1 MIFWDTAMDIEAVA
15 KVATAIIAGL
25 GALAGF
31 FQLLTTRRSQSYQN
45 YKTELELLR
54 QPTDPPNADPDFER
68 FLVNVRKEKISFIAF
83 GMPIPNAE
91 LDRVIAYYGKGKAT
105 TREITKAW
113 RYRNPKKE
121 ELSFELTPPAKVALW
136 MVRFYVIVCLLM
148 VLAVVGV
155 AVTLASSAQ
164 EFATLGIAG
173 VVLFSVAILAARSN
187 EGLYIAERL
196 AKQEKESSNTE

>member
-1 MIFWDTAMDIEAVA
+1 MDIEVVT

-31 FQLLTTRRSQSYQN
+31 FHFLTTRRSQSYQN

-54 QPTDPPNADPDFER
+54 QPTDSPNADPEFER
-68 FLVNVRKEKISFIAF
+68 FLVNVRKEKISFVAF

-105 TREITKAW
+105 TREIAKAW
-113 RYRNPKKE
+113 GYRNPKKE
-121 ELSFELTPPAKVALW
+121 ELSFELTAPAKCLLW
-136 MVRFYVIVCLLM
+136 MIRIYVILCLLM
-148 VLAVVGV
+148 IVAVGV
-155 AVTLASSAQ
+155 VALTVASSAQ

-173 VVLFSVAILAARSN
+173 VVFFI
-187 EGLYIAERL
+187 IAELTTRAYQGLFIAQRL
-196 AKQEKESSNTE
+196 ARREKESSKTA

>member
-1 MIFWDTAMDIEAVA
+1 MDLEAVT
-15 KVATAIIAGL
+15 KIATASIAGL

-54 QPTDPPNADPDFER
+54 QPTDSPNADPDFER
-68 FLVNVRKEKISFIAF
+68 FLVNVRKEKISFVAF

-105 TREITKAW
+105 TRDITKAW
-113 RYRNPKKE
+113 PYRNPKKE
-121 ELSFELTPPAKVALW
+121 ELSFELTGPAKFTLW
-136 MVRFYVIVCLLM
+136 MIRGYVILCLL
-148 VLAVVGV
+148 LIFAVIVV
-155 AVTLASSAQ
+155 AATVASSTQ

-173 VVLFSVAILAARSN
+173 VVLYFVAILAGRSN
-187 EGLYIAERL
+187 EGLFIADRL
-196 AKQEKESSNTE
+196 AKKEKESSKTE